1 MVRRTGVC
9 ALTRPRRE
17 RPRRV
22 PRLAAAGSVLAVSL
36 VLSGCSSD
44 GAATKA
50 SRSPGPQVV
59 APGKPGEPAKMLT
72 ADEARKARGDDAP
85 DSADFGYVQMMI
97 PHHQQ
102 ALVMTALAKRHA
114 ADARVGRLAARISAA
129 QGPEI
134 GAMKG
139 WLSGHGG
146 PRAEGHHPHGAMPG
160 MAGAAQLERLR
171 AARGAKFDALF
182 LTLMITHHRGA
193 VTMATEVLSAGRNT
207 LVEEMA
213 NDVIAQQ
220 SAEIGRMERMRATLR

>member
-22 PRLAAAGSVLAVSL
+22 PGLAAAGSALAVCL
-36 VLSGCSSD
+36 VLSGCSSE
-44 GAATKA
+44 GGATKA
-50 SRSPGPQVV
+50 SRSHGPQVV
-59 APGKPGEPAKMLT
+59 APGRPGEPAKVLT
-72 ADEARKARGDDAP
+72 ADEARKARGDDSP
-85 DSADFGYVQMMI
+85 NSADFGYVQMMI

-102 ALVMTALAKRHA
+102 ALVMTALAERYA
-114 ADARVGRLAARISAA
+114 ADARVERLAARIAAA

-146 PRAEGHHPHGAMPG
+146 PRTEAGHHHGNMPG

-182 LTLMITHHRGA
+182 LTLMIAHHRGA
-193 VTMATEVLSAGRNT
+193 VTMATEVLSGGRNT

-220 SAEIGRMERMRATLR
+220 SAEIGRMERMRAAPR